1 MLSIFIMLFIAI
13 GIAAGIGYAIVTLIN
28 TAQTSLTMQSNQV
41 RLQNISTAVRS
52 GLTTDGGNVLLPI
65 SIDDD
70 GRIIA
75 RLPSASPFTTTT
87 NGSQIVYCPA
97 FPGVGS
103 GNSMV
108 NDFKDG
114 GSEEFDVTVSEF
126 PSPDTKYI
134 TAGHARGIEGP
145 TLTRLNKMGVIAYL
159 LSPQPNYKGA
169 LKCGDIEL
177 ASDEYTMLID
187 GGTVMPIYTVTTDAR
202 SSVFVLSSD
211 GVTPSGYNGTDRVVR
226 KLSDVTNFVKQYQIA
241 DVTVKFPSSIDV
253 IGLDEFAA
261 FLQTGDSRNIRL
273 VPEQNVTHATIEL
286 KSDDVPNRN
295 VYLATKGNL
304 VLSGITLDGD
314 GFDVAIDAGATSNV
328 SLIDS
333 QVAALKSSGGRISTE
348 GDTRIVPAD
357 GFDTVLQPVQAEGG
371 LITIRSSAPIAID
384 GSESV
389 NMFYANGGTINLAS
403 GLRVQANPVHTLTSQ
418 LFLNENG
425 GKTVVTAA
433 STGQTPFL
441 SVKRQA
447 GYLNEEIKASTFSTR
462 QQIVMTCASGAAD
475 CTATCP
481 VGKQV
486 VTGYCNASNG
496 GHIASFGP
504 NSEETAFTCAFG
516 GLVTMPA
523 QPRVTA
529 ACDFR

>member
-28 TAQTSLTMQSNQV
+28 TAQTSLTIQSNQV

-87 NGSQIVYCPA
+87 NGSPIVYCPA
-97 FPGVGS
+97 FPTAGS
-103 GNSMV
+103 GSSMV
-108 NDFKDG
+108 NEFKDG
-114 GSEEFDVTVSEF
+114 GSEQFDVTVA
-126 PSPDTKYI
+126 DLAGKKYI
-134 TAGHARGIEGP
+134 TAGHAPGIEGAK
-145 TLTRLNKMGVIAYL
+145 LDRLNEMGVVAYL

-169 LKCGDIEL
+169 LECGSIEL

-202 SSVFVLSSD
+202 SSVFVLSAD

-273 VPEQNVTHATIEL
+273 VPDQNVIHATIEL

-333 QVAALKSSGGRISTE
+333 QVAALRSSGGRISTE

-371 LITIRSSAPIAID
+371 LITIRSSASPAID
-384 GSESV
+384 GRESV

-403 GLRVQANPVHTLTSQ
+403 GLRVEANPVHTLTSQ

-441 SVKRQA
+441 TVKRQA
-447 GYLNEEIKASTFSTR
+447 GYMNEEIKASTFSTR

-496 GHIASFGP
+496 GHISAFGP
-504 NSEETAFTCAFG
+504 NAEETAFTCAFG

-523 QPRVTA
+523 PPRVTA